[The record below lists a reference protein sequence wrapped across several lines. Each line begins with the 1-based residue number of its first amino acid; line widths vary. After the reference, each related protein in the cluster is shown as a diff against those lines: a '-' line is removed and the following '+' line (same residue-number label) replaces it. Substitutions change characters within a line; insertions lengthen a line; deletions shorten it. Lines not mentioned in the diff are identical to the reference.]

1 MYFFVVYDLLK
12 LKIFFSRIV
21 SMDQKTAINDIPK
34 EQEITVYYL
43 YTLQSVEIKSVRRTN
58 ILALI

>member
-34 EQEITVYYL
+34 EQEITVCYL
-43 YTLQSVEIKSVRRTN
+43 YTLQSVEIKSV
-58 ILALI
+58 